1 MLQWNK
7 VDNSV
12 EALIMKILHTSDWH
26 LGQIFYG
33 YERNEEHR
41 AFLKS
46 LSGIVGDEQ
55 PDAMIVCGDVFH
67 NSTPSAAARKIYV
80 DGMLEICLACP
91 GMTVAVIAGNHDSP
105 SRLEADAGLWSHF
118 NVRVIGS
125 FARNADGTADLA
137 GQVVDIVRDGHVL
150 GHIAAVPYASP
161 RGFPEVGCNAV
172 PGDRMS
178 SYFNALD
185 SHMKS
190 ISDGCPGILAAHL
203 AVAGCDISG
212 HDDAVG
218 GLDYVPQEILGESYA
233 YIALGHIHKRQVLPG
248 GRAAYCGSPLAVNF
262 DEHGQHSVTVVD
274 MADGGVTSI
283 RTVRIPDIRPLRTV
297 PDGEPEEFSK
307 ILDMLAAIPAG
318 ESAYV
323 RLNVLVKDT
332 LPSDCEARAA
342 DILKSTGAKYCCMK
356 VTRPETKSGAA
367 EYDTFTVQEMKETD
381 PLEVARMYYRL
392 TQGKEMDEK
401 YVAMF
406 REAVRLAS
414 GQSADIH
421 VVADGHVVAGGDA
434 VSGQATSGH
443 AVAGNVAGVQDM
455 KSENTSETSEESTER
470 STEESPIWSSKN

>member
-1 MLQWNK
+1 
-7 VDNSV
+7 
-12 EALIMKILHTSDWH
+12 MKILHTSDWH

-80 DGMLEICLACP
+80 DGMLEICRACP

-125 FARNADGTADLA
+125 FARNADGTADLE

-203 AVAGCDISG
+203 AVTGCDISG

-367 EYDTFTVQEMKETD
+367 EYDTFTVQEMRETD

-414 GQSADIH
+414 GQS
-421 VVADGHVVAGGDA
+421 ADGHVVAGGDA

-455 KSENTSETSEESTER
+455 KSENTSETSEESTEESTERSTER

>member
-1 MLQWNK
+1 
-7 VDNSV
+7 
-12 EALIMKILHTSDWH
+12 MKILHTSDWH

-80 DGMLEICLACP
+80 DGMLEICRACP

-203 AVAGCDISG
+203 AVTGCDISG

-318 ESAYV
+318 KSAYV

-367 EYDTFTVQEMKETD
+367 EYDTFTVQEMRETD

-414 GQSADIH
+414 GQSAD
-421 VVADGHVVAGGDA
+421 GHVVAGGDA

-455 KSENTSETSEESTER
+455 MSENTSETSEESTEESTER

>member
-1 MLQWNK
+1 
-7 VDNSV
+7 
-12 EALIMKILHTSDWH
+12 
-26 LGQIFYG
+26 
-33 YERNEEHR
+33 
-41 AFLKS
+41 
-46 LSGIVGDEQ
+46 
-55 PDAMIVCGDVFH
+55 
-67 NSTPSAAARKIYV
+67 
-80 DGMLEICLACP
+80 
-91 GMTVAVIAGNHDSP
+91 
-105 SRLEADAGLWSHF
+105 
-118 NVRVIGS
+118 
-125 FARNADGTADLA
+125 
-137 GQVVDIVRDGHVL
+137 
-150 GHIAAVPYASP
+150 
-161 RGFPEVGCNAV
+161 
-172 PGDRMS
+172 
-178 SYFNALD
+178 
-185 SHMKS
+185 
-190 ISDGCPGILAAHL
+190 
-203 AVAGCDISG
+203 
-212 HDDAVG
+212 
-218 GLDYVPQEILGESYA
+218 
-233 YIALGHIHKRQVLPG
+233 
-248 GRAAYCGSPLAVNF
+248 
-262 DEHGQHSVTVVD
+262 
-274 MADGGVTSI
+274 
-283 RTVRIPDIRPLRTV
+283 
-297 PDGEPEEFSK
+297 
-307 ILDMLAAIPAG
+307 MLAAIPAG

-367 EYDTFTVQEMKETD
+367 EYDTFTVQEMRETD